1 MSKTNEALARR
12 WMASK
17 HWGGWRAGMRC
28 QITGRVCLGATPS
41 GNAVWQP
48 KPGVR
53 DGVGGGLPDLDHPG
67 TRAFL
72 LEDVRRAWG
81 RPVALFM
88 RCDGRPEFAV
98 EIERADEWPCYWDRY
113 TGPKEAAALIAA
125 LEAAPGLEDALAAAL
140 IAALEA
146 APGE

>member
-1 MSKTNEALARR
+1 MKTNEALARR

-17 HWGGWRAGMRC
+17 HWGGWRAGMVSAHEDIVTHTLRGSC
-28 QITGRVCLGATPS
+28 RWVPMDDSEEPWVSDWCEPDPTT
-41 GNAVWQP
+41 
-48 KPGVR
+48 
-53 DGVGGGLPDLDHPG
+53 LPDLDHPG

-81 RPVALFM
+81 DSV
-88 RCDGRPEFAV
+88 
-98 EIERADEWPCYWDRY
+98 YWMS
-113 TGPKEAAALIAA
+113 GPGGNHVVKCGFQWFNEGKRVGNGLTEA
-125 LEAAPGLEDALAAAL
+125 EAL

>member
-17 HWGGWRAGMRC
+17 HWGGWRVGMVDTC
-28 QITGRVCLGATPS
+28 GRVNVAPS
-41 GNAVWQP
+41 GVDGLGEGM
-48 KPGVR
+48 GV
-53 DGVGGGLPDLDHPG
+53 PDLDHPG

-72 LEDVRRAWG
+72 LDDVRRALGFLASCPFSDDGG
-81 RPVALFM
+81 RTWHLW
-88 RCDGRPEFAV
+88 RGRQCFSG
-98 EIERADEWPCYWDRY
+98 D
-113 TGPKEAAALIAA
+113 TEA
-125 LEAAPGLEDALAAAL
+125 EAL

>member
-28 QITGRVCLGATPS
+28 QITGRVCLGSTPS
-41 GNAVWQP
+41 GNAVWHFD
-48 KPGVR
+48 PGVR

-81 RPVALFM
+81 E
-88 RCDGRPEFAV
+88 DGNFASYSEFGA
-98 EIERADEWPCYWDRY
+98 IYWSLDPAAGDDWERAD
-113 TGPKEAAALIAA
+113 TEASALIAA
-125 LEAAPGLEDALAAAL
+125 LEAAP
-140 IAALEA
+140 
-146 APGE
+146 